1 MIARAMPLKIDS
13 MTRVHVILTQAILR
27 PRRVRRD
34 TETFFRTPMPDS
46 RGQETPVTPARAA
59 SVVSAVQWSVDA
71 CRDAI
76 ARLQREIA
84 RADRYDL
91 AAALVFAALLAL
103 VGFTFTD
110 YAISN
115 DEEVQ
120 QHYGELIIA
129 YYASGLTDQAL
140 FHFRNLYL
148 YGGLFDIIAV
158 GLEKLI
164 PLDPYA
170 IRHLF
175 SALTGVGSI
184 AAVWGTARA
193 IGGSRA
199 ALLAAVALA
208 VCGTWYGAMFNH
220 TKDIPFAAAMRWARS
235 ICSC

>member
-1 MIARAMPLKIDS
+1 
-13 MTRVHVILTQAILR
+13 
-27 PRRVRRD
+27 
-34 TETFFRTPMPDS
+34 MPDN
-46 RGQETPVTPARAA
+46 RGQETPVTPARGA
-59 SVVSAVQWSVDA
+59 SVVIAAQWSVDA
-71 CRDAI
+71 CRHPI
-76 ARLQREIA
+76 SRLQREIA

-103 VGFTFTD
+103 VGFTFID

-120 QHYGELIIA
+120 QHYGELIVA
-129 YYASGLTDQAL
+129 YYVSGLTDQAL

-170 IRHLF
+170 VRHLF

-184 AAVWGTARA
+184 AAVWATARA

-199 ALLAAVALA
+199 GLLAAVAIA

-220 TKDIPFAAAMRWARS
+220 TKDIPFAAGVWS
-235 ICSC
+235 